1 MKRTILKKGIAIL
14 LLLLIVA
21 IPSIFAGGTKEESKG
36 EEVVTI
42 TMGSWRTDDVSQM
55 NAVFDAFS
63 RKYPNIKVKFDPTN
77 PPDYNATLRLQLEGG
92 IGPDVMYA
100 RSYATGAQLY
110 KDGFFAELSGLSGIN
125 DNYTVGAKS
134 PWTTA
139 DGNAFAIPF
148 VAVSHGIYYNMD
160 MFNDNGWKIP
170 ETWEDFISLC
180 DTVKAAGITPLAN
193 SLGDE
198 WDIAEVVFMNIA
210 PSFIGGYEG
219 RLEYDNGERKYNDE
233 QVVALFQAMA
243 DLESYLP
250 EGYAALS
257 YNDNQAIFMMGNA
270 AMYFDGSWTAAAF
283 EAADPSFDWSVFAV
297 PAPKGKD
304 AHVTFH
310 ADAGIAINAATEHR
324 EEAEILLAWLG
335 SAEGASVLANS
346 LPTGF
351 FPMSNN
357 AVTIEN
363 KYADAF
369 IKLNEGR
376 GLDVRWPWP
385 NLLGGEPSGYE
396 LIMNGSIAVIKGT
409 MTAQEAADAFQN
421 GLAEWYPPA
430 QK

>member
-14 LLLLIVA
+14 MLLLILAV
-21 IPSIFAGGTKEESKG
+21 PSIFAGGAKEDSKS
-36 EEVVTI
+36 EDVVTI
-42 TMGSWRTDDVSQM
+42 TMGSWRTDDVAQM

-63 RKYPNIKVKFDPTN
+63 KKYPNIKVKFDPTN

-92 IGPDVMYA
+92 IGPDVMYS
-100 RSYATGAQLY
+100 RSYATGMQLFE
-110 KDGFFAELSGLSGIN
+110 DGYLSNLSGLAGIN
-125 DNYTVGAKS
+125 DNYTAGAKS
-134 PWTTA
+134 PWATPS
-139 DGNAFAIPF
+139 GNPFAIPF
-148 VAVSHGIYYNMD
+148 VAVSHGIYYNID

-219 RLEYDNGERKYNDE
+219 RLEYDSGKRKYNDD

-243 DLESYLP
+243 DLEPYLP
-250 EGYAALS
+250 EGYAALT
-257 YNDNQAIFMMGNA
+257 YNDNMAIFMMGNA

-283 EAADPSFDWSVFAV
+283 EAEDTSFDWSVFAV

-324 EEAEILLAWLG
+324 AEAEILLQWLG

-396 LIMNGSIAVIKGT
+396 LIMTGSIGVIKGT

-421 GLAEWYPPA
+421 GLAEWYAPA